1 MKVKNILFVCFAILP
16 SLLFSSIEL
25 NQDNSCES
33 PYVISQLNGIS
44 DDVNYSDDYS
54 NKHSKD
60 IYLSFKTNVDGN
72 FSLELLKDNDK
83 KMKYQLFIGSSC
95 DAWTLIEKPT
105 FEYTHNINLAIQ
117 ANQNYIIKV
126 VKHSNGNS
134 RYNIAYRFVAD
145 DSFEDMGYLVE
156 SNTTQTD
163 NQTKIQLSVNLLY
176 DKDLVFDLKEL
187 KICNDKRC
195 WGVIDS
201 FTNKDLNSSN
211 KESSLVGDKIRV
223 VNLGL
228 FDIYDTDHNFTN
240 SDDYIEMIKSKNIDR
255 IKFIY
260 NNKKGEV
267 KLPTEMSFILPK
279 RGIFIKL
286 DSNLSVPLSSIYY
299 MTGGDFLHIPHI
311 SYKHE
316 FTNGVILDIPQGA
329 LDQMALVA
337 MDYYESV
344 GAEKEYFYFNNYS
357 ISFYSKRTNLSLEEN
372 LYEFLESGKPLNRIS
387 KYFSKNIGIYLP
399 IKKSDIT
406 KESLL
411 QKFKFSK
418 GDNQGYSED
427 FEIVTMEDKK
437 YLYFETNL
445 TTLRPVFRRVSG
457 VY

>member
-1 MKVKNILFVCFAILP
+1 MLFASMAMLP

-33 PYVISQLNGIS
+33 PYVISQLNGITE
-44 DDVNYSDDYS
+44 DINYSDDYS

-72 FSLELLKDNDK
+72 FSLELLKENKK

-95 DAWTLIEKPT
+95 DALNLIEKPT

-134 RYNIAYRFVAD
+134 RYNISYRFVAD
-145 DSFEDMGYLVE
+145 ESFEDMGYLAE
-156 SNTTQTD
+156 SNTTQAD
-163 NQTKIQLSVNLLY
+163 NQTKVQLSVNLLY
-176 DKDLVFDLKEL
+176 EKDLVFDLKEL

-195 WGVIDS
+195 WGVIES
-201 FTNKDLNSSN
+201 FTNSDLNSSH
-211 KESSLVGDKIRV
+211 KESRLIGNMVRI

-228 FDIYDTDHNFTN
+228 FDIYDTNHNFSN

-255 IKFIY
+255 IQFIY

-299 MTGGDFLHIPHI
+299 MTGGNFLHVSHI

-316 FTNGVILDIPQGA
+316 FKNGVVLDISRGA

-337 MDYYESV
+337 MDYYEST
-344 GAEKEYFYFNNYS
+344 GAEKEYFDFDNYS
-357 ISFYSKRTNLSLEEN
+357 ISFYSKRTNISLEEN
-372 LYEFLESGKPLNRIS
+372 LYEFLEGGKPINRIP
-387 KYFSKNIGIYLP
+387 KYFSKNIGVYLP

-406 KESLL
+406 KEKLL
-411 QKFKFSK
+411 QEFKFSK
-418 GDNQGYSED
+418 GDNQGYTEE
-427 FEIVTMEDKK
+427 FEIVTIEDKK

-445 TTLRPVFRRVSG
+445 TTFSPGFTNKARLYS
-457 VY
+457 YE